1 MPMEPINLGHIMFDG
16 LKPLKN
22 FIADGEIP
30 MKSSFWDLKQ
40 TNFGGGDPKIGVP
53 PKYPPQKDVPL

>member
-1 MPMEPINLGHIMFDG
+1 MFDG

-22 FIADGEIP
+22 FVADGEIP

-40 TNFGGGDPKIGVP
+40 TNFGGGS
-53 PKYPPQKDVPL
+53 

>member
-40 TNFGGGDPKIGVP
+40 TNFGGDPKIGVP

>member
-1 MPMEPINLGHIMFDG
+1 MFDG

>member
-1 MPMEPINLGHIMFDG
+1 MEPIDLGHIMFDG

-22 FIADGEIP
+22 FITDGEIP

-40 TNFGGGDPKIGVP
+40 PILGGILK
-53 PKYPPQKDVPL
+53 

>member
-1 MPMEPINLGHIMFDG
+1 MFDG

-40 TNFGGGDPKIGVP
+40 TNFGGDPKIGVP